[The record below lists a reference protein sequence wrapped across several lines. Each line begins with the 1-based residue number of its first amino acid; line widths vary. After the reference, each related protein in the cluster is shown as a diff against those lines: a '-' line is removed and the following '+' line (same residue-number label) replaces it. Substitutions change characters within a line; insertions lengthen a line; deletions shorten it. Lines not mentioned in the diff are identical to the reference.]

1 MVYLTY
7 FPMSEA
13 LNRAT
18 RAIRDVDLPRM
29 VLDLRELPPEFQ
41 GFHPSHDGVLD
52 NATMAEQGFPGNSAE
67 RFAALGRI
75 MGYVQEFAAPVPR
88 GEVIPVGYDLAVA
101 TVVHLFEDAPGVSR
115 WMQEVFLAQFEAN
128 TGQELHAGQHLL
140 MVERLRFDGFA
151 DEVVGLRV
159 VQSGPQGPISSTVVD
174 FRVGR
179 LLGVVY
185 IAALGN
191 CERRAAVEHLGHALE
206 RKIVRVVLG
215 DL

>member
-1 MVYLTY
+1 
-7 FPMSEA
+7 MSEA

-18 RAIRDVDLPRM
+18 RSIREVDLPRM
-29 VLDLRELPPEFQ
+29 LLDLDELPPEFH
-41 GFHPSHDGVLD
+41 GFYASRDEALD

-67 RFAALGRI
+67 SFAALGRI
-75 MGYVQEFAAPVPR
+75 TGYVQEFGAPVPR

-101 TVVHLFEDAPGVSR
+101 SVVHLFDDARGVSR
-115 WMQEVFLAQFEAN
+115 WMQEIFLGQFEAN
-128 TGQELHAGQHLL
+128 AGQEIHSGQYLL
-140 MVERLRFDGFA
+140 MVERLSFEGFA
-151 DEVVGLRV
+151 DEVAGLRV
-159 VQSGPQGPISSTVVD
+159 VQSGPQGPVSSTVVD

-185 IAALGN
+185 LASFGN
-191 CERRAAVEHLGHALE
+191 CERRAVAERLGHALE

>member
-1 MVYLTY
+1 
-7 FPMSEA
+7 MSEA

-18 RAIRDVDLPRM
+18 RSVTETDLPRM
-29 VLDLRELPPEFQ
+29 VLDLRELPSEFQ
-41 GFHPSHDGVLD
+41 GFHPARDSVLD

-67 RFAALGRI
+67 RFAAIGRLT
-75 MGYVQEFAAPVPR
+75 GYVQEFAAPVPR

-101 TVVHLFEDAPGVSR
+101 TVAHLFQDAQGVLR
-115 WMQEVFLAQFEAN
+115 WMQEIFLAQFEAN
-128 TGQELHAGQHLL
+128 VGQETHPGQHLL
-140 MVERLRFDGFA
+140 MVERLPFHGFA
-151 DEVVGLRV
+151 DEVLGLRV
-159 VQSGPQGPISSTVVD
+159 LQSGPQGPLSSTVVD

-185 IAALGN
+185 IAAFGN
-191 CERRAAVEHLGHALE
+191 CERRAVVERLGHMLE

>member
-1 MVYLTY
+1 
-7 FPMSEA
+7 MSEA

-18 RAIRDVDLPRM
+18 RSIREGDLPRM
-29 VLDLRELPPEFQ
+29 VLDLAELPPEFQ
-41 GFHPSHDGVLD
+41 GFHPSRDGLLD

-75 MGYVQEFAAPVPR
+75 TGYMQEFAAPVPR
-88 GEVIPVGYDLAVA
+88 GEGIPAGYDLAVA

-115 WMQEVFLAQFEAN
+115 WMREIFLGQFEAN
-128 TGQELHAGQHLL
+128 AGQEVHSDQHLL
-140 MVERLRFDGFA
+140 MVERLPFRGFA
-151 DEVVGLRV
+151 DEVAGLRV
-159 VQSGPQGPISSTVVD
+159 LQSGPQGPVSSTVVD

-179 LLGVVY
+179 VLGVVY
-185 IAALGN
+185 LAAFGN
-191 CERRAAVEHLGHALE
+191 CERQAVVERLGHALE

>member
-1 MVYLTY
+1 
-7 FPMSEA
+7 MSEA

-18 RAIRDVDLPRM
+18 RSIREGDLPRM
-29 VLDLRELPPEFQ
+29 VLELAELPPEFQ
-41 GFHPSHDGVLD
+41 GFHPSHDGLLD

-75 MGYVQEFAAPVPR
+75 TGYVQEFAAPVPR

-101 TVVHLFEDAPGVSR
+101 TVVHLFEDAPGVSC
-115 WMQEVFLAQFEAN
+115 WMREIFLEQFEAN
-128 TGQELHAGQHLL
+128 AGQEIHPDQHLL
-140 MVERLRFDGFA
+140 MVERLPFRGFS

-159 VQSGPQGPISSTVVD
+159 LQSGPQGPVSSTVVD

-185 IAALGN
+185 LAAFGN
-191 CERRAAVEHLGHALE
+191 CERQAIVERLGHALE
-206 RKIVRVVLG
+206 RKIVRVVLA

>member
-1 MVYLTY
+1 
-7 FPMSEA
+7 MSEA

-18 RAIRDVDLPRM
+18 RLVTEADLPRM

-41 GFHPSHDGVLD
+41 GFQLARDSVLD
-52 NATMAEQGFPGNSAE
+52 NATMAEQGFAGNSAE
-67 RFAALGRI
+67 RFAAIGRLT
-75 MGYVQEFAAPVPR
+75 GYVQEFVAPVPR

-101 TVVHLFEDAPGVSR
+101 TVAHLFEDAQGVSR
-115 WMQEVFLAQFEAN
+115 WMQEIFLEQFEAN
-128 TGQELHAGQHLL
+128 AGQEIHPGQHLL
-140 MVERLRFDGFA
+140 MVERLPFHGFA

-159 VQSGPQGPISSTVVD
+159 LQSGPQGPVSSTVVD

-185 IAALGN
+185 IAAFGN
-191 CERRAAVEHLGHALE
+191 CERRAVVEHLGQTFE